1 MSLKTEADKIAP
13 PRQNRPA
20 SLALRLA
27 VAFAVAAFLLLLA
40 AIAFP
45 YFALAFNL
53 DREDNESLTEKVA
66 VIDALAR
73 KSPVNSAEFRDDLQQ
88 EAELQV
94 SSPVVLRVLRADGH
108 VLVESKGMSAILPT
122 SAFPEP
128 TRFGAGPDRFVDMTL
143 SDGRAFRVLSQIVSS
158 AGSSQDSLVVQV
170 GLDRSAEARL
180 LSNYR
185 TGLIAELALGLVAC
199 AVGGYLI
206 ARRGLRPIS
215 RMAETVRHIGSAT
228 LNERIAPGG
237 FPAELSALASA
248 FNVMLQRLE
257 DAFTRLSRF
266 SADIAHELRTPI
278 NNVRGLVEVSLN
290 SSQPADERNRL
301 LAASLDECQRLS
313 RLIDNLLFLAR
324 AENPQT
330 QINRQ
335 VVNVVDELKKMQEFY
350 EAAGSEAGVAIQL
363 DTMQPVEADVDRLLL
378 QRAIGN
384 LIENALAHTP
394 RDGVVK
400 LSAQRLDGRVRI
412 EVADTGRGI
421 PGDHLPHVFERF
433 HRVDP
438 SRSKN
443 TGGLGLGLA
452 IVKSIAGL
460 HGGTVEVRSE
470 AGAGSCFTL
479 IIPAQA
485 TEPVAAG

>member
-1 MSLKTEADKIAP
+1 MSSKTEADKIAP
-13 PRQNRPA
+13 PRQKRPA

-94 SSPVVLRVLRADGH
+94 SSPVVLRVLRADGSS
-108 VLVESKGMSAILPT
+108 LVESKGMSAILPT

-128 TRFGAGPDRFVDMTL
+128 TKFGAGPNRFLDMTL
-143 SDGRAFRVLSQIVSS
+143 PDGRAFRVLSQTVSPV
-158 AGSSQDSLVVQV
+158 GSSKDPLVVQV

-185 TGLIAELALGLVAC
+185 TGLIVELGLGLVAC
-199 AVGGYLI
+199 AFGGYLI
-206 ARRGLRPIS
+206 AQRGLRPIS

-248 FNVMLQRLE
+248 FNMMLQQLE

-290 SSQPADERNRL
+290 SSQPEGERNRL
-301 LAASLDECQRLS
+301 LGASLDECQRLS

-324 AENPQT
+324 AENPRT

-350 EAAGSEAGVAIQL
+350 EAAGSEAGVTIHL

-400 LSAQRLDGRVRI
+400 LSAQRRDGEIRI
-412 EVADTGRGI
+412 EITDTGRGI
-421 PGDHLPHVFERF
+421 PADHLPHVFERF

-460 HGGTVEVRSE
+460 HGGIVEVHSE
-470 AGAGSCFTL
+470 PGAGSRFTL
-479 IIPAQA
+479 IIPADGMESA
-485 TEPVAAG
+485 PVA